1 MAFHSVFFKDLF
13 FGVPKKE
20 NVKEEKVDGTTP
32 EDFSILLGYLYRVDD
47 TITEENWE
55 KLIKMALLFQ
65 IQDLK
70 DSVEYF
76 LMDHYEVAIWSD
88 AKKLTIGD
96 KYGMESYKEATLE
109 GIIDEGEVEEMKES
123 EEYQELAK
131 TLKDRID
138 ERVGEIKK
146 KKEKK

>member
-32 EDFSILLGYLYRVDD
+32 EDFLILLGYLYRVDD
-47 TITEENWE
+47 TITVDNWE
-55 KLIKMALLFQ
+55 KLAKMALHFQ
-65 IQDLK
+65 IQVVK
-70 DSVEYF
+70 DAVEYF

-109 GIIDEGEVEEMKES
+109 GISYEHNVENLKKTEQYKGFTKEL
-123 EEYQELAK
+123 E
-131 TLKDRID
+131 DRIE
-138 ERVGEIKK
+138 ERVEEIKK
-146 KKEKK
+146 DKEKN